1 MPIEEITCEDYPEKT
16 ASDKGPKVEIK
27 FNFDCGDNLKDACD
41 KFGEETV
48 FEIFKPALR
57 LRAQKASKVFS
68 RRGEDV
74 QAKMDEWKPF
84 DALGRTPRTAAEKVA
99 DFKDIL
105 ANMSPEK
112 RAELLAEMA
121 GELSAV

>member
-1 MPIEEITCEDYPEKT
+1 MAMETITCVDYPEGKDG
-16 ASDKGPKVEIK
+16 AKVEIS
-27 FNFDCGDNLKDACD
+27 FDYDCGDNLTDAVE
-41 KFGEETV
+41 KFGDETV

-74 QAKMDEWKPF
+74 QARMNEWNPF
-84 DALGRTPRTAAEKVA
+84 DALGRAPRTAAEKVA
-99 DFKDIL
+99 DFKEVL
-105 ANMSPEK
+105 ANMTPEK

-121 GELSAV
+121 GELSAI

>member
-1 MPIEEITCEDYPEKT
+1 MALEEITCEDYPEKT
-16 ASDKGPKVEIK
+16 ATDKGPKVEIK
-27 FNFDCGDNLKDACD
+27 FNFDCGDNLSDAVS

-74 QAKMDEWKPF
+74 QEKMNEWKPF
-84 DALGRTPRTAAEKVA
+84 DALGRTPRTSAEKIT
-99 DFKDIL
+99 DFREVL
-105 ANMSPEK
+105 AGMSPEK